1 MPSPDVEFA
10 HFWIARGA
18 VDGAHEREPLTG
30 GNTNETWR
38 VGDRIV
44 KRFREGGET
53 PIFGNDVRSER
64 LALTALEGTG
74 LAPELIDA
82 EGDTVVYRRIEGEV
96 WRPAHGVEVVAQ
108 ALAALHAQPIPEGL
122 AHADLRKDVLVQ
134 QTLTMSGKVPPVPDD
149 LPPAREVFLH
159 GDATAGNALVT
170 DGRVTFIDWQCPAFG
185 DAAADVAV
193 FLSPAMQW
201 MSGNNPLTA
210 EEVEGFLAAYG
221 DAAVADRYRAL
232 APLYAA
238 RMRAYCR
245 WRAARGDEGYGK
257 ASLLEEV

>member
-1 MPSPDVEFA
+1 M
-10 HFWIARGA
+10 
-18 VDGAHEREPLTG
+18 LTG

-38 VGDRIV
+38 VGERIV

-64 LALTALEGTG
+64 LALRVLKGTG

-82 EGDTVVYRRIEGEV
+82 EGDTVVYRRVTGEV
-96 WRPAHGVEVVAQ
+96 WRPEHGVEGVAK
-108 ALAALHAQPIPEGL
+108 ALARLHAQPIPEGL
-122 AHADLRKDVLVQ
+122 AHADLRKNELVR
-134 QTLTMSGKVPPVPDD
+134 QTLVMSGKVPPVPDD
-149 LPPAREVFLH
+149 LPPATEVFLH
-159 GDATAGNALVT
+159 GDATAANVLVH
-170 DGRVTFIDWQCPAFG
+170 DDEVTLIDWQCPASG
-185 DAAADVAV
+185 DAAADIAV

-201 MSGNNPLTA
+201 MSGNNPLSP

-221 DAAVADRYRAL
+221 NEEVAARYRAL

-257 ASLLEEV
+257 ASLLEET